1 MTNLGILLSCV
12 FDGGFFYRVYY
23 YRVFFMGFFF
33 YREYE
38 MYRPR
43 AHLRKG
49 ALRPSYSSSY
59 FAGSNKESI

>member
-1 MTNLGILLSCV
+1 MTNLRILLSCA
-12 FDGGFFYRVYY
+12 FDGG
-23 YRVFFMGFFF
+23 FF

-43 AHLRKG
+43 DHLRKG
-49 ALRPSYSSSY
+49 ALRPSYSSSSSY

>member
-23 YRVFFMGFFF
+23 YRVFLMGFFF

-49 ALRPSYSSSY
+49 RSEAQLFFLLCR
-59 FAGSNKESI
+59 KQ